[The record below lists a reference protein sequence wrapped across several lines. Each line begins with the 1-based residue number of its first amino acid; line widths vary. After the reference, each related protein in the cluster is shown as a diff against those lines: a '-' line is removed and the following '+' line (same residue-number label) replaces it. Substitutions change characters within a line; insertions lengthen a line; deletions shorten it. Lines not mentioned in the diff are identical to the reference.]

1 MENYDARV
9 RRENRCSSVLWTAKG
24 TVSPA
29 SVEDWFYLGAQTVI
43 HGDSGKT
50 ENLGMEVGKWIY
62 PTQELA
68 DILF

>member
-1 MENYDARV
+1 
-9 RRENRCSSVLWTAKG
+9 
-24 TVSPA
+24 
-29 SVEDWFYLGAQTVI
+29 VEDWFYLGAQTVI

-68 DILF
+68 DVLF